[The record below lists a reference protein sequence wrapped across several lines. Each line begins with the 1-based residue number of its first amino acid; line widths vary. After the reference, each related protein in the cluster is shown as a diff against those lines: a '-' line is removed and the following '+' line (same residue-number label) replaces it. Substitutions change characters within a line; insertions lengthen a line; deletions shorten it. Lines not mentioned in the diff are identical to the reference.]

1 MSDRGVSTKS
11 NRRAWLLTAAYEGL
25 FGAALLAIG
34 YRQALLNLTVA
45 GLVSLL
51 SAVIAVLG
59 ALRRAPTP
67 YSNEVSVP
75 RRASTMIPYS
85 LAALTAATGL
95 LAMSAIL
102 TGR

>member
-1 MSDRGVSTKS
+1 MGDRGASTKS

-25 FGAALLAIG
+25 FGVALLAIG
-34 YRQALLNLTVA
+34 YGQALLTAA

-51 SAVIAVLG
+51 GAIIAMLG

-75 RRASTMIPYS
+75 RRASTVIPYS